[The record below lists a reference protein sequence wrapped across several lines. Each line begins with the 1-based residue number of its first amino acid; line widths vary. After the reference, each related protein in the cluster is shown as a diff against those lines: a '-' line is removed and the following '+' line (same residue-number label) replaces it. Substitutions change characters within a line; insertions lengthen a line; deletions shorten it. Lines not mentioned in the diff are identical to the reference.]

1 LGFTSKNSIKLSEKS
16 INKQFEELFNLL
28 SQNIDNSNQLLD
40 NYIQD
45 ENKIRLSKLDT
56 KQLVSEL
63 YKLKNFD

>member
-1 LGFTSKNSIKLSEKS
+1 MGFTSKNSIKLSEKS